1 MRDTTTRTTP
11 RWMQAPGVRSAM
23 TTTAGALLIVA
34 GGCALSSTAST
45 GTTTDTAAT
54 GTTDSTDTTSTTSAV
69 TVSDATIT
77 INEAG
82 QYVITGS
89 GSGWTIA
96 VSKEISDAVTL
107 ILESLGLT
115 DSQITSGTTAD
126 VTITTT
132 SDSSIASSSDVA
144 ISSEG
149 ALTFTSEDGATLTLS
164 SDDSH
169 AVKADSVTV
178 DGANLDLTSTPT
190 GGIHTTTAVSVV
202 NGSDVTITAADDG
215 IQVEDTSDVDSGDFL
230 LSDSTL
236 TITSEDKGVTVSD
249 ELAVE
254 SGEVT
259 IVSGDESLE
268 GRFVNLTG
276 GTLTLTAGDDGIN
289 AKEWTEDGDYAD
301 EVANLTDT
309 TPENP
314 LLILVDGATVVVTAA
329 GDGFDSNGSVE
340 IDSGIVTVSQSS
352 QDNAALDYDETGT
365 LTGGTV
371 WFINQTGM
379 AQAFTSTTRAYL
391 MSNVSGSAGD
401 TITVT
406 DSSGTVVATT
416 TATTATT
423 AFGNVV
429 FSTEGLVDG
438 EAYTITVSSG
448 SSATAT
454 ATTEAQQSTAF
465 GDPGAQGAPADFSGD
480 GTTPPTMPDGT
491 APTAATDGATPPA
504 LPDVT
509 APTGT
514 TDGST
519 PPAAP
524 DSTTTTGM
532 TDATVADAAAATT
545 TSATV
550 QPTIFNALAAQWT
563 GLDTTTA
570 TPLATTTDA
579 AGTATTTAGAAGA
592 AAEDAVLT
600 VEAAV
605 APAEQEAAGTATT
618 TADETSS
625 SATTT
630 SEDGTTTSASSTT
643 GASDGDVVA
652 ASVSASASEDDTDGS
667 ALAHTGA
674 DSELVLMSA
683 GLLGIGGL
691 TLTLRRRRA
700 ERV

>member
-1 MRDTTTRTTP
+1 M
-11 RWMQAPGVRSAM
+11 
-23 TTTAGALLIVA
+23 A

-45 GTTTDTAAT
+45 ASTTDTAAT

-89 GSGWTIA
+89 GSGWTLA

-164 SDDSH
+164 SDESH
-169 AVKADSVTV
+169 AVKADSVPV
-178 DGANLDLTSTPT
+178 DGANLDLTSTPKD
-190 GGIHTTTAVSVV
+190 GIHATTAVSVV

-276 GTLTLTAGDDGIN
+276 GTLTAGDDGIN
-289 AKEWTEDGDYAD
+289 AKEWTEDEDYAD

-329 GDGFDSNGSVE
+329 GDGFDLNGSVE
-340 IDSGIVTVSQSS
+340 IDSGTVTVSQSS

-379 AQAFTSTTRAYL
+379 AQAFTSTTQAYL

-454 ATTEAQQSTAF
+454 ATTEARQSTAF

-504 LPDVT
+504 L
-509 APTGT
+509 
-514 TDGST
+514 
-519 PPAAP
+519 P

-605 APAEQEAAGTATT
+605 APAEQDAAGTATT

-643 GASDGDVVA
+643 GASDGEVVA